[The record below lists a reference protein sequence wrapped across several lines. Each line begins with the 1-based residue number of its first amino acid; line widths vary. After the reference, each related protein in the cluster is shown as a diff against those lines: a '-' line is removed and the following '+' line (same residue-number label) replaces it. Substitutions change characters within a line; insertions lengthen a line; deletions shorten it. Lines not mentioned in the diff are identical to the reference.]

1 MKLHNEE
8 FNDEKYFSQ
17 DTDMSFTV
25 IDVDCNE
32 KLIAKYKKKF
42 VLDDQ
47 VDLYAER
54 TCWTVYGQYGLNEL
68 EEVVN
73 ALASNSKLILVSD
86 VNDFYDDGLT
96 EEEEKKLANW
106 IGCGDVEVVY
116 GDSPVNCAKNT
127 VSKLDRLFFDGWRP
141 LISVDLESEL
151 LQKTKN
157 YYQTLG
163 ETLNTTRVM
172 DATRDKNLVTYIQ
185 NSLINLPV
193 TLMSHDLDVVIDAF
207 DGRPVLLVSAGPSLL
222 KQLPILEKYQSLFT
236 IIVASAAYQN
246 LKKHNIS
253 PDYILV
259 VDPNKKIVWDERCNI
274 GLIKDIGC
282 DPMTAWSNTK
292 LSFMT
297 THHPSIK
304 ELMYAIGYDVS
315 SLYTGGC
322 VATSAF
328 NVARM
333 MGSNPIFMIG
343 QDLAYTDGKAR
354 VDGYTYEAKIRPSQ
368 KLSPR
373 RFSVPG
379 FGGAG
384 EVETDPALLL
394 YKTWFESQIS
404 QMDETIVFNCTEGG
418 ADIKGSVPASFEEVC
433 KELTKSK
440 ITKQTQL
447 YEANDDSQYME
458 LLSNGVKNLIADVS
472 SYRDSL
478 TSALRILSKRIS
490 PKGINLK
497 KLDAANA
504 EIREVANHVKFLCDS
519 YSANEIKDIQI
530 EISRDEER
538 DQLKAFAYY
547 ESIYIEAKDGA
558 MKALTFLRELNVF
571 YAILEKQNWESSSEV
586 KDFIAE
592 NSLNKY

>member
-1 MKLHNEE
+1 
-8 FNDEKYFSQ
+8 
-17 DTDMSFTV
+17 
-25 IDVDCNE
+25 
-32 KLIAKYKKKF
+32 
-42 VLDDQ
+42 
-47 VDLYAER
+47 
-54 TCWTVYGQYGLNEL
+54 
-68 EEVVN
+68 
-73 ALASNSKLILVSD
+73 
-86 VNDFYDDGLT
+86 
-96 EEEEKKLANW
+96 
-106 IGCGDVEVVY
+106 
-116 GDSPVNCAKNT
+116 
-127 VSKLDRLFFDGWRP
+127 LFFDGWRP

-259 VDPNKKIVWDERCNI
+259 VDPNKKIVWDEQSNI

-282 DPMTAWSNTK
+282 DPKTAWSNSK

-394 YKTWFESQIS
+394 YKTWFETQIS

-447 YEANDDSQYME
+447 YEAKDDSQYME
-458 LLSNGVKNLIADVS
+458 VLSNGIKNLIADVS

-519 YSANEIKDIQI
+519 YSAKEIKDIQI
-530 EISRDEER
+530 KISRDGER
-538 DQLKAFAYY
+538 DHLKAFAYY
-547 ESIYIEAKDGA
+547 ESIYMEAKDGA
-558 MKALTFLRELNVF
+558 MKALTFLRELDVF
-571 YAILEKQNWESSSEV
+571 YAILEKQNWHSSSEI

>member
-1 MKLHNEE
+1 
-8 FNDEKYFSQ
+8 
-17 DTDMSFTV
+17 
-25 IDVDCNE
+25 
-32 KLIAKYKKKF
+32 
-42 VLDDQ
+42 
-47 VDLYAER
+47 
-54 TCWTVYGQYGLNEL
+54 
-68 EEVVN
+68 
-73 ALASNSKLILVSD
+73 
-86 VNDFYDDGLT
+86 
-96 EEEEKKLANW
+96 
-106 IGCGDVEVVY
+106 
-116 GDSPVNCAKNT
+116 
-127 VSKLDRLFFDGWRP
+127 
-141 LISVDLESEL
+141 LESEL

-259 VDPNKKIVWDERCNI
+259 VDPNKKIVWDEQSNI

-282 DPMTAWSNTK
+282 DPKTAWSNSK

-394 YKTWFESQIS
+394 YKTWFETQIS

-447 YEANDDSQYME
+447 YEAKDDSQYME
-458 LLSNGVKNLIADVS
+458 VLSNGIKNLIADVS

-519 YSANEIKDIQI
+519 YSAKGIKDIQI

-538 DQLKAFAYY
+538 DHLKAFAYY
-547 ESIYIEAKDGA
+547 ESIYMEAKDGA
-558 MKALTFLRELNVF
+558 MKALTFLRELDVF
-571 YAILEKQNWESSSEV
+571 YAILEKQNWHSSSEI